1 VGSRR
6 GLASF
11 PPRVCVR
18 RVSSVPVSLSE
29 YGRRQ
34 RSQLRLARLRAC
46 KNRMG
51 GAERAGVGGG
61 SGSGCGRGSSSGI
74 GSSKAQLAK
83 LV

>member
-34 RSQLRLARLRAC
+34 RRAC